1 MSRQVA
7 SLGDGWT
14 LHSKWKVISVVF
26 LPTPLQVVSALE
38 SNPTARR
45 TQLHHKFEQVIA
57 LVEDNIYECCSEAW
71 TSRRVPFF
79 SPQVI
84 SFSCWQLPFPNKS
97 YLGMMPTEAKAFPKV
112 SLLRRREK
120 WQGKGLNP
128 LKHHFLFLFL
138 LISECQGMILN
149 VSLWHRQTFSLAQL
163 YREHEGALHLWTL
176 QWVGPTVSPG
186 GNLKHWTL
194 FLRANESQ
202 WCTALYYNVHS
213 NIYRCVIL

>member
-1 MSRQVA
+1 M
-7 SLGDGWT
+7 
-14 LHSKWKVISVVF
+14 F
-26 LPTPLQVVSALE
+26 LSPAPLLQVVSALE

-71 TSRRVPFF
+71 TSQGFF
-79 SPQVI
+79 STSHLFLLLTAAFFLTKAIWKWCPPKQKPFLKCCYFWKGVKSGRAKDLNLWSTI
-84 SFSCWQLPFPNKS
+84 FFSRPLF
-97 YLGMMPTEAKAFPKV
+97 
-112 SLLRRREK
+112 LL
-120 WQGKGLNP
+120 L
-128 LKHHFLFLFL
+128 LFL
-138 LISECQGMILN
+138 LISECQEMILN
-149 VSLWHRQTFSLAQL
+149 VSLRHRQTYSLAQL
-163 YREHEGALHLWTL
+163 YREHGGALHFWTL

-213 NIYRCVIL
+213 NIYRCVI